1 MAKRKI
7 KSKKKNEEV
16 LVDLVEVVEETGEV
30 LEKYQKWILG
40 GVTALVLLIGGYLAW
55 KNFIVKPK
63 EQEAI
68 QQMWKAEA
76 QFLKDSFDLA
86 ITNPGGGYPGF
97 YDIAKQYNGTSA
109 ENAANLYAAISHMKL
124 GQFDAALSYLKDFKA
139 KGEIM
144 PIIKYGL
151 MGDAYS
157 EKNDMDQATKYY
169 KKAIKAGDNEAV
181 TPIYM
186 QRLGMLYESRG
197 DYAKALEMYKTLKEK
212 YPETLPA
219 REIDKYILRAEKMA
233 MEK

>member
-63 EQEAI
+63 EQEAVK
-68 QQMWKAEA
+68 QMWKAEA

-97 YDIAKQYNGTSA
+97 YDIVKEYSGTSA
-109 ENAANLYAAISHMKL
+109 ENAANLYAAVSHMKL

-139 KGEIM
+139 EGEMM

-157 EKNDMDQATKYY
+157 EKNEMD
-169 KKAIKAGDNEAV
+169 KAIKYYRKAINAGDNDAL
-181 TPIYM
+181 TPIFL
-186 QRLGMLYESRG
+186 QRLGMLYENQG
-197 DYAKALEMYKTLKEK
+197 DYKNALKMYRELKEK
-212 YPETLPA
+212 YPDTLPA

-233 MEK
+233 TAG